1 MAHHE
6 RLPGPSLL
14 NRAHNKIQVNG
25 TGHQKDLLISFSGL
39 LNTGWYVNGSDVI
52 FSTTGDDRMIYGTEH
67 AAFKRPILLCD
78 YENPPYLQGGG
89 GLLFKKPGDPA
100 LWWRTAENGDQQITM
115 PCMIYK
121 KFHAPG
127 LYYKIGDVEYRLTL
141 EDLQPETTPAL
152 NSAENSN
159 FQAGQLAGSNV
170 GPDAALNDAAAADQ
184 HAEYSAD
191 ISQSEPSSNAAIAE
205 TPLYSNQ
212 PANPRARTSLIYRP
226 ALDTARETH
235 ALDID
240 GITHTPR
247 IAHTSQ
253 PDNQPTSQPA
263 NQPTSQT
270 NTPANNAINKISFPL
285 VDTQTRHA
293 DAPSFA
299 INGSGMFLDT
309 NGNLSFSVNKI
320 LNTTMQPDGT
330 IITDGYLFMD
340 GHSIRSTPNDIIFTM
355 TSASASHTI
364 KFTNGIIRADAIHA
378 DALRAAIVKT
388 DAVSSDVLTS
398 LNGNRIMTLNA
409 GTTMHNQVLFDNMP
423 QVKLSSG
430 NMSLST
436 YTPCLNLAS
445 SNLMPGDVVY
455 INNQGVACKYIGG
468 KVLNIDR
475 QLLANYV
482 IFKSDTEYVSV
493 LNNVISLPY
502 TPADTSTDTPTDTP
516 ADTSTDTPADTSTD
530 TPANTSANTPADTS
544 TDTPADTSTDTPTDT
559 PAKGQITDGLI
570 ISYLYY
576 ARANLQNLT
585 IYQNNGAVVAQI
597 ENYKSS
603 VINHA
608 ATDPDHILLINNG
621 TLYVLNI
628 LTGVCISS
636 KIPLDTQGP
645 WLIVLLPGYTGVITS
660 SYFKIVFLYSSLAI
674 TWGHP
679 YADYQC
685 AGCVAITYNNRY
697 NVLVSLEK
705 TFLSDSYLQVL
716 DITGLMLNKIFTR
729 AAFPGAF
736 DMAYN
741 EQTDSYLI
749 TTSDNV
755 LTFRPFY
762 YDGRDLT
769 FGLAY
774 TDREFK
780 SAASRLT
787 PCDDHFILAYM
798 SDSLLMSTFYDQ
810 KADIVGMAIT
820 ATQAGTSDIQI
831 IGSVVQLPSE
841 LPNKYVGKKIYLCG
855 ARPYPDNLR
864 LNNGIYLGVCLDRLH
879 LKI

>member
-1 MAHHE
+1 VAH
-6 RLPGPSLL
+6 
-14 NRAHNKIQVNG
+14 
-25 TGHQKDLLISFSGL
+25 TG
-39 LNTGWYVNGSDVI
+39 
-52 FSTTGDDRMIYGTEH
+52 
-67 AAFKRPILLCD
+67 
-78 YENPPYLQGGG
+78 
-89 GLLFKKPGDPA
+89 
-100 LWWRTAENGDQQITM
+100 
-115 PCMIYK
+115 
-121 KFHAPG
+121 
-127 LYYKIGDVEYRLTL
+127 
-141 EDLQPETTPAL
+141 
-152 NSAENSN
+152 
-159 FQAGQLAGSNV
+159 
-170 GPDAALNDAAAADQ
+170 
-184 HAEYSAD
+184 
-191 ISQSEPSSNAAIAE
+191 
-205 TPLYSNQ
+205 Q
-212 PANPRARTSLIYRP
+212 PAN
-226 ALDTARETH
+226 
-235 ALDID
+235 
-240 GITHTPR
+240 
-247 IAHTSQ
+247 
-253 PDNQPTSQPA
+253 QPA
-263 NQPTSQT
+263 NQPTNQPASQPTGQPINQPQPISQT
-270 NTPANNAINKISFPL
+270 INKISFPL
-285 VDTQTRHA
+285 VDIQQRHA

-340 GHSIRSTPNDIIFTM
+340 GHSIRSTSDDLIFTM
-355 TSASASHTI
+355 SSAAASHTI
-364 KFTNGIIRADAIHA
+364 KFTNGIIRAEAIQA
-378 DALRAAIVKT
+378 DALRAAVVKT
-388 DAVSSDVLTS
+388 DSVSSDVLTS

-430 NMSLST
+430 NMPLST

-475 QLLANYV
+475 QLLADYV
-482 IFKSDTEYVSV
+482 IFKSDSDWVSV
-493 LNNVISLPY
+493 LNNVISLPNI
-502 TPADTSTDTPTDTP
+502 PTNIPT
-516 ADTSTDTPADTSTD
+516 
-530 TPANTSANTPADTS
+530 NTSP
-544 TDTPADTSTDTPTDT
+544 TDTPTDT
-559 PAKGQITDGLI
+559 PAKEQISAGLI

-576 ARANLQNLT
+576 AQANAQANPPNLT
-585 IYQNNGAVVAQI
+585 IYQNNGAVVGQI
-597 ENYKSS
+597 ENYKNTTDALF
-603 VINHA
+603 NHA
-608 ATDPDHILLINNG
+608 ATDSEHILLINSG

-628 LTGVCISS
+628 LTNVSISS
-636 KIPLDTQGP
+636 KIPLETSGP
-645 WLIVLLPGYTGVITS
+645 WLIVVLPGYTGVITS

-674 TWGHP
+674 TWGQP

-685 AGCVAITYNNRY
+685 AGCLAITYNNRY

-749 TTSDNV
+749 TTNDNV

-810 KADIVGMAIT
+810 RADIVGMAIT
-820 ATQAGTSDIQI
+820 ATHANSSDIQI

-855 ARPYPDNLR
+855 TRPYPDNLR

>member
-1 MAHHE
+1 MSHQE
-6 RLPGPSLL
+6 RLPGPVLL

-25 TGHQKDLLISFSGL
+25 TGNQKDLLISFSGL
-39 LNTGWYVNGSDVI
+39 SNTGWYVNGSDVI

-127 LYYKIGDVEYRLTL
+127 LYYKVDDVEYRLTL
-141 EDLQPETTPAL
+141 EDLQQETTPAL
-152 NSAENSN
+152 NSAENGD
-159 FQAGQLAGSNV
+159 FQAVQPVGSNV
-170 GPDAALNDAAAADQ
+170 ETATALNDAVAVGQ
-184 HAEYSAD
+184 PAEYPAD
-191 ISQSEPSSNAAIAE
+191 LSHSEPSINPAPAD
-205 TPLYSNQ
+205 TPLYGDRQLNP
-212 PANPRARTSLIYRP
+212 PARASLIYRL
-226 ALDTARETH
+226 ALNTARETH

-240 GITHTPR
+240 GIAHTPR
-247 IAHTSQ
+247 VI
-253 PDNQPTSQPA
+253 SQPA
-263 NQPTSQT
+263 NETT
-270 NTPANNAINKISFPL
+270 NKISFPL
-285 VDTQTRHA
+285 VDTHQRHA

-340 GHSIRSTPNDIIFTM
+340 GHSIRSTSDDLIFTM
-355 TSASASHTI
+355 SSATASHTI
-364 KFTNGIIRADAIHA
+364 KFTNGIIRAEAIQA

-409 GTTMHNQVLFDNMP
+409 GTAMHNQVLFDNMP

-430 NMSLST
+430 NVPLST

-475 QLLANYV
+475 QLLADYV
-482 IFKSDTEYVSV
+482 IFKSDTDCVSV
-493 LNNVISLPY
+493 LNNVISLPA
-502 TPADTSTDTPTDTP
+502 TT
-516 ADTSTDTPADTSTD
+516 
-530 TPANTSANTPADTS
+530 
-544 TDTPADTSTDTPTDT
+544 
-559 PAKGQITDGLI
+559 GQIPNGLI

-576 ARANLQNLT
+576 AQANTPNLT
-585 IYQNNGAVVAQI
+585 IYRNNGAVVAQI
-597 ENYKSS
+597 ENYQSTTDALF
-603 VINHA
+603 NHA
-608 ATDPDHILLINNG
+608 ATDSDHILLINSG

-628 LTGVCISS
+628 LTGVYISS
-636 KIPLDTQGP
+636 KIPLETSGP
-645 WLIVLLPGYTGVITS
+645 WLIVVLPGYTGVITS

-674 TWGHP
+674 TWGQP

-685 AGCVAITYNNRY
+685 AGCLAITYNNQY

-820 ATQAGTSDIQI
+820 ATQAGCSDIQI

-841 LPNKYVGKKIYLCG
+841 LPNKYVGKKIYLCS

>member
-25 TGHQKDLLISFSGL
+25 TGNEKDLLISFSGL

-52 FSTTGDDRMIYGTEH
+52 FSTTGDDRVIYGTEH

-78 YENPPYLQGGG
+78 YENPPYVQGGG
-89 GLLFKKPGDPA
+89 GLLFKKPGNSA
-100 LWWRTAENGDQQITM
+100 LWWRTAENGDQQLTM

-121 KFHAPG
+121 KFHAQG
-127 LYYKIGDVEYRLTL
+127 LYYKVDDVEYRLTL
-141 EDLQPETTPAL
+141 EDLQPETTRAL
-152 NSAENSN
+152 NSAENGDL
-159 FQAGQLAGSNV
+159 QAAQFAGSNV
-170 GPDAALNDAAAADQ
+170 GSVTALNDAVAVG
-184 HAEYSAD
+184 HPTECPAD
-191 ISQSEPSSNAAIAE
+191 ISQSEPSGNSAPSD
-205 TPLYSNQ
+205 TPLYSDQ

-226 ALDTARETH
+226 TLDTARETH

-240 GITHTPR
+240 GIAHTPR
-247 IAHTSQ
+247 VAQNSQ
-253 PDNQPTSQPA
+253 PTSETINQPTSQPNN
-263 NQPTSQT
+263 NQT
-270 NTPANNAINKISFPL
+270 INKISFPL
-285 VDTQTRHA
+285 IDIQTRHA

-355 TSASASHTI
+355 SSANTSHTI
-364 KFTNGIIRADAIHA
+364 KFTNGIIRADAIQA

-388 DAVSSDVLTS
+388 DAVSSDALTS

-423 QVKLSSG
+423 QIKLSSG
-430 NMSLST
+430 NMPLST

-475 QLLANYV
+475 PLLADYI

-493 LNNVISLPY
+493 LNNVISLPNIPANI
-502 TPADTSTDTPTDTP
+502 PADTP
-516 ADTSTDTPADTSTD
+516 
-530 TPANTSANTPADTS
+530 
-544 TDTPADTSTDTPTDT
+544 TDTPTDT
-559 PAKGQITDGLI
+559 PAKVQILDGSI

-576 ARANLQNLT
+576 AQANTQSNPQNLT
-585 IYQNNGAVVAQI
+585 IYQNNNVIVAQI
-597 ENYKSS
+597 ENYKPTTNAL
-603 VINHA
+603 INCA
-608 ATDPDHILLINNG
+608 ATDPEHILLINSG

-628 LTGVCISS
+628 LTGICISS

-645 WLIVLLPGYTGVITS
+645 WLITLLPGYTGVITS

-674 TWGHP
+674 TWGQP

-749 TTSDNV
+749 AINDNV

-769 FGLAY
+769 FGFAY
-774 TDREFK
+774 VDREFK
-780 SAASRLT
+780 SVASRLT

-798 SDSLLMSTFYDQ
+798 SDSLLMSAFYDQ
-810 KADIVGMAIT
+810 RADIVGMAIT
-820 ATQAGTSDIQI
+820 ATQAGRSDIQI
-831 IGSVVQLPSE
+831 IGSVVQLPGE

-855 ARPYPDNLR
+855 TRPYPDNLR
-864 LNNGIYLGVCLDRLH
+864 LNNGIYLGVCLHRLH